1 MRKIGIYVQV
11 PFCQTK
17 CTYCNFH
24 TGVVA
29 SSRFA
34 PYVEAVCREIR
45 VHREL
50 LRAAGT
56 DWPGGLGRPPRRT
69 ASLQG
74 NGEVA
79 TGVGERPASARG
91 AGEAEGGPYGEKTY
105 AVDTVYIGGGTP
117 SLLDPAHLRD
127 ILEAIRETFNA
138 GAEEGDHGG
147 KKSGDEPTHSKAC
160 ASGGGVYGE
169 EERRGSPQGA
179 RQAPGGPYTTEFEEV
194 TLEADPETVEA
205 GKAAAWM
212 GAGINRVSFGVQS
225 FVDKELVA
233 AGRMHRRA
241 DIYRAVAILREA
253 GIRNISFDLIAGLP
267 HQTKESWRQ
276 SLEELAGLAPEHV
289 SVYLLEIDEGSRLG
303 KELLQ
308 GGEKYSAG
316 AVPSED
322 EMAEFYEMAQ
332 EALGA
337 AGYHHYEISN
347 WAKPGF
353 ESRHNVKYWRR
364 EPYLGFGAGAHS
376 FSGTERWA
384 NAHDAAGYVAAV
396 QGGRLPVEQHETLTA
411 ESALEE
417 ELFLG
422 LRQLDG
428 IDVAR
433 IERDYGVGLAGRF
446 DPLASAGLVKRDG
459 SMVRLAPSRLSVSNE
474 VFVELMR

>member
-1 MRKIGIYVQV
+1 MRKLGIYVQV

-45 VHREL
+45 EYREL
-50 LRAAGT
+50 LKAAGV
-56 DWPGGLGRPPRRT
+56 DGSLGCMPGRNALVREADET
-69 ASLQG
+69 ASETLR
-74 NGEVA
+74 
-79 TGVGERPASARG
+79 RPAS
-91 AGEAEGGPYGEKTY
+91 EGGPY
-105 AVDTVYIGGGTP
+105 ADADLWVDTVYIGGGTP
-117 SLLDPAHLRD
+117 SLLDSGHLQS
-127 ILEAIRETFNA
+127 ILDAIRETFGE
-138 GAEEGDHGG
+138 GADGEERGG
-147 KKSGDEPTHSKAC
+147 RKSGGEPPHSQIGGATDE
-160 ASGGGVYGE
+160 G
-169 EERRGSPQGA
+169 GA
-179 RQAPGGPYTTEFEEV
+179 RGIKEV
-194 TLEADPETVEA
+194 TLEADPETVEREKVE
-205 GKAAAWM
+205 GWVR
-212 GAGINRVSFGVQS
+212 AGINRVSFGLQS
-225 FVDKELVA
+225 FSDKELVA

-241 DIYRAVAILREA
+241 DIYRAVPILREA

-276 SLEELAGLAPEHV
+276 SMDELAVLAPEHV

-303 KELLQ
+303 KELLL
-308 GGEKYSAG
+308 GGAKYSAG

-322 EMAEFYEMAQ
+322 EMADYYETAQ
-332 EALGA
+332 EVLRA

-353 ESRHNVKYWRR
+353 ESRHNLKYWRR

-384 NAHDAAGYVAAV
+384 NAHDAAAYVTAV
-396 QGGRLPVEQHETLTA
+396 QGGRLPVDQHETLTA

-428 IDVAR
+428 IDLGR
-433 IERDYGVGLAGRF
+433 IERDYGVRLTGRF
-446 DPLASAGLVKRDG
+446 DPLASAGLVEREG
-459 SMVRLAPSRLSVSNE
+459 SVVRLAPERLSVSNE

>member
-1 MRKIGIYVQV
+1 MMEKLGIYVQV

-29 SSRFA
+29 TSRFA

-45 VHREL
+45 GHREL
-50 LRAAGT
+50 LRAAGV
-56 DWPGGLGRPPRRT
+56 DWR
-69 ASLQG
+69 
-74 NGEVA
+74 
-79 TGVGERPASARG
+79 
-91 AGEAEGGPYGEKTY
+91 AGFAGKAHSQEWLCQEDA
-105 AVDTVYIGGGTP
+105 ADTVYIGGGTP
-117 SLLDPAHLRD
+117 SLLDPAHLQK
-127 ILEAIRETFNA
+127 ILDAIRETFA
-138 GAEEGDHGG
+138 GNL
-147 KKSGDEPTHSKAC
+147 
-160 ASGGGVYGE
+160 
-169 EERRGSPQGA
+169 
-179 RQAPGGPYTTEFEEV
+179 EEV

-205 GKAAAWM
+205 EKAVAWAR
-212 GAGINRVSFGVQS
+212 AGINRVSFGLQS
-225 FVDKELVA
+225 FADKELIA
-233 AGRMHRRA
+233 AGRMHRRT
-241 DIYRAVAILREA
+241 DIYHAVPILREA

-276 SLEELAGLAPEHV
+276 SLEELAALVPEHA

-308 GGEKYSAG
+308 GGGKYSAG

-322 EMAEFYEMAQ
+322 EMAEFYKMAQ

-347 WAKPGF
+347 WGKPGF
-353 ESRHNVKYWRR
+353 ESRHNLKYWRR

-384 NAHDAAGYVAAV
+384 NAHHAAAYVAAV
-396 QGGRLPVEQHETLTA
+396 QSGRLPVEQHETLTA
-411 ESALEE
+411 GSALEE

-428 IDVAR
+428 IDLAR
-433 IERDYGVGLAGRF
+433 IEQEYGVTVTGRF
-446 DPLASAGLVKRDG
+446 DRLGSAGLVERQG
-459 SMVRLAPSRLSVSNE
+459 SVVRLAPEKLSISNE